1 MEPTVMRRVT
11 FVITINLLAT
21 GKIKSFLF
29 SVLHDGFPPYAR
41 SILTLARISYSFR
54 IQSPI

>member
-11 FVITINLLAT
+11 FVITINLLT
-21 GKIKSFLF
+21 TVKIKSFLS

-41 SILTLARISYSFR
+41 SILTLA
-54 IQSPI
+54 

>member
-41 SILTLARISYSFR
+41 SILTLA
-54 IQSPI
+54 